1 MSKNHL
7 NEEQENIPEREQNV
21 QDLELAEN
29 VCWTFVP
36 RVSLVWLGYRMK
48 WAGVEPKQ
56 CTLRG
61 TLGSAARVESGK
73 EGVYGESWTGRKH
86 ADHDFCL
93 CTCQQLNQIAKTGRK
108 AESSTLDF
116 HITYTWGNPILMQ
129 HSSCRGFGETWCLV
143 GTQVGTLGRE
153 QVGPQYLHGDFPH
166 WGECHNKNSV
176 LGRFIQC
183 NTQTGGR

>member
-29 VCWTFVP
+29 VRWTFVP
-36 RVSLVWLGYRMK
+36 RVSLAWLGYRMK
-48 WAGVEPKQ
+48 WAGVERKQ

-73 EGVYGESWTGRKH
+73 EGVYVESLTGRKH
-86 ADHDFCL
+86 SDRDFCL
-93 CTCQQLNQIAKTGRK
+93 CTCQQLNQIAKKGRK

-116 HITYTWGNPILMQ
+116 HITYTWGNPILTQ

-143 GTQVGTLGRE
+143 GAQVGTLGRE
-153 QVGPQYLHGDFPH
+153 QVGPQCLP
-166 WGECHNKNSV
+166 WWLPS
-176 LGRFIQC
+176 LGRVP
-183 NTQTGGR
+183 